1 MKQFVVLFALTVAA
15 VSANIIA
22 KPGFPEGRIING
34 QEAEPGAAPFIVS
47 LQTTSGS
54 HFCGGSIVDK
64 SRILTA
70 AHCAVY
76 NDFYVVAGAHDYTDK
91 TTTQRVRAFLSKTKV
106 HESYGGGVGPHDI
119 ALIHLDEPL
128 DLTAVARDG
137 SSPVAAID
145 LPTLQLQAIDN
156 GTLFGWGRDNSGAL
170 PKNLQTLDVKVLDFD
185 TCKAELPSSSSLDEC
200 NICTHNAGTAD
211 GACNGDSGGPLVSS
225 KTDGSRQLIGIVSW
239 GYTPCVTT
247 SLPSVYTAVSK
258 YLVWI
263 SENWNPE
270 ETI

>member
-1 MKQFVVLFALTVAA
+1 MKQFVVLFALAVAT

-47 LQTTSGS
+47 LQTESGS
-54 HFCGGSIVDK
+54 HFCGGSIINANTV
-64 SRILTA
+64 LTA
-70 AHCAVY
+70 GHCMIY
-76 NDFYVVAGAHDYTDK
+76 NVFYVVAGAHDYTDQ
-91 TTTQRVRAFLSKTKV
+91 TTTQRVRAYLSKSKV

-137 SSPVAAID
+137 SLPVAAIA
-145 LPTLQLQAIDN
+145 LPTLQLQAIDD
-156 GTLFGWGRDNSGAL
+156 GVLFGWGRDNSGAL
-170 PKNLQTLDVKVLDFD
+170 AKKLQTLNVTVLDFP
-185 TCKAELPSSSSLDEC
+185 TCKAELPSTSSLDEC

-211 GACNGDSGGPLVSS
+211 GACNGDSGGPLVSM
-225 KTDGSRQLIGIVSW
+225 KPDDTYQLIGIVSW

-247 SLPSVYTAVSK
+247 KLPSVYTRVSNYTK
-258 YLVWI
+258 WI
-263 SENWNPE
+263 QENIKE
-270 ETI
+270 